1 LKIEVRLLQIDT
13 VIKAKLSLDKAETKP
28 VLQVLEELKNLKLSP
43 IMLKKHPDIVFT
55 IKKVFLVCFFW
66 NTDFNFY
73 LGSISSRN
81 TLAMSR
87 TGTIQRKRRYRI
99 SALVLRCEINFYTF

>member
-1 LKIEVRLLQIDT
+1 LPTPLTPIDRFLKIEVRLLQIDT

-55 IKKVFLVCFFW
+55 IKKV
-66 NTDFNFY
+66 
-73 LGSISSRN
+73 IS
-81 TLAMSR
+81 LLCL
-87 TGTIQRKRRYRI
+87 KYR
-99 SALVLRCEINFYTF
+99 F